1 MTDTKIP
8 TPPQPTLR
16 VGSRVVPVPSWW
28 RPRTSWIPNPTPPV
42 EYEPGTDT
50 PVSRPAPAEDA
61 SVAESRRVTA
71 ASAPPDQ
78 AIGDKPVVGPP
89 PGYEKPYADVIN
101 ALSNTQSLG
110 RSTTESVWDCLG
122 AENTKNGRL
131 GSTLLKGV
139 LAQTIINAF
148 VSANNAGKFA
158 DTHYDGTDIWF
169 RLMYPADVDPGTGVP
184 PSTDLP
190 VTYDPETAYDRLVA
204 YGIGYAGNTLDPA
217 LVDASFEAAK
227 NPPKGYTKSDPTTVL
242 FVFAYSLDTLPGSSP
257 INAGGPFYADV
268 YAAMTPQDVLN
279 HEKAAR
285 ESGGGPSGFTEPAP
299 LPPAGHGKK
308 VAKGK

>member
-1 MTDTKIP
+1 MTDTK
-8 TPPQPTLR
+8 TPASPQPTLR
-16 VGSRVVPVPSWW
+16 VGSRPVPVPSWW
-28 RPRTSWIPNPTPPV
+28 RPRTSWIPILPPA
-42 EYEPGTDT
+42 YGTDNEGN
-50 PVSRPAPAEDA
+50 PIPGPAEDA

-71 ASAPPDQ
+71 ASAPPNQ

-89 PGYEKPYADVIN
+89 PGYERPYADVIN

-110 RSTTESVWDCLG
+110 RSTSESVWDCLG

-139 LAQTIINAF
+139 SAQTIINAF

-169 RLMYPADVDPGTGVP
+169 ALMHPADVDPGTGVP

-204 YGIGYAGNTLDPA
+204 YGIGYAGNTLDPK
-217 LVDASFEAAK
+217 LVDAAFDAAK
-227 NPPKGYTKSDPTTVL
+227 NPPAGYKKSDPVTVL
-242 FVFAYSLDTLPGSSP
+242 FVFAYSLDTLPGSSLM
-257 INAGGPFYADV
+257 ASGPFYADV
-268 YAAMTPQDVLN
+268 YGEMTPQQVLD

-285 ESGGGPSGFTEPAP
+285 ESGGGPSGFTEP

>member
-1 MTDTKIP
+1 MTDTK
-8 TPPQPTLR
+8 TPVPYPIR
-16 VGSRVVPVPSWW
+16 PSRGFGGWVPSWY
-28 RPRTSWIPNPTPPV
+28 RPRTSWIPNPTPVV

-78 AIGDKPVVGPP
+78 AIGGKPVVGPP

-217 LVDASFEAAK
+217 VVTAAFEAVDMR
-227 NPPKGYTKSDPTTVL
+227 PKGYEKTDPVTVL
-242 FVFAYSLDTLPGSSP
+242 FVFAYSLDTPANTGSLLPG
-257 INAGGPFYADV
+257 GPHYADV
-268 YAAMTPQDVLN
+268 YASMTPQQVLD

-285 ESGGGPSGFTEPAP
+285 ESGGEPSGFVEP

-308 VAKGK
+308 VAKHK

>member
-1 MTDTKIP
+1 MTDTK
-8 TPPQPTLR
+8 PPAPPVRTGR
-16 VGSRVVPVPSWW
+16 ATDRFGGWVPSWY
-28 RPRTSWIPNPTPPV
+28 RPRTSWIPILPPA
-42 EYEPGTDT
+42 YGTDNEGN
-50 PVSRPAPAEDA
+50 PIPGPAEDA

-71 ASAPPDQ
+71 ASAPAAQ
-78 AIGDKPVVGPP
+78 AIGDKPVIGPP

-110 RSTTESVWDCLG
+110 RSTSESVWDCLG

-169 RLMYPADVDPGTGVP
+169 KLMYPADVDPGTGVP

-242 FVFAYSLDTLPGSSP
+242 FVFAYSLDTLPGSSLM
-257 INAGGPFYADV
+257 ASGPFYADV
-268 YAAMTPQDVLN
+268 YAEMTPQQVLD

-285 ESGGGPSGFTEPAP
+285 ESGGGPSGFTEEP

-308 VAKGK
+308 VAKHK

>member
-1 MTDTKIP
+1 MTDTK
-8 TPPQPTLR
+8 TPVPAPVR
-16 VGSRVVPVPSWW
+16 PSRGFGGWVPSWY
-28 RPRTSWIPNPTPPV
+28 RPRTSWVPIIPPPV
-42 EYEPGTDT
+42 EYEPGTDI
-50 PVSRPAPAEDA
+50 PVSRPAPAEDP
-61 SVAESRRVTA
+61 SLAEYRRVTA

-78 AIGDKPVVGPP
+78 AIGGKPVVGPP

-110 RSTTESVWDCLG
+110 RSTSESVWDCLG

-131 GSTLLKGV
+131 GSTLVKGV

-169 RLMYPADVDPGTGVP
+169 RLMYPRDVDPGTGVP

-190 VTYDPETAYDRLVA
+190 VTYDPETAFDRLEA

-242 FVFAYSLDTLPGSSP
+242 FVFAYSLDTLPGSSLM
-257 INAGGPFYADV
+257 ASGPFYADV
-268 YAAMTPQDVLN
+268 YAEMTPQQVLD

-285 ESGGGPSGFTEPAP
+285 ESGGGPSGFTEP

-308 VAKGK
+308 VAKHK

>member
-1 MTDTKIP
+1 MTDTKEAP
-8 TPPQPTLR
+8 TPIRKARTSPVPT
-16 VGSRVVPVPSWW
+16 PSWW
-28 RPRTSWIPNPTPPV
+28 RPRTSWIPILPPA
-42 EYEPGTDT
+42 YGTDNEGN
-50 PVSRPAPAEDA
+50 PIPGPAEDA

-71 ASAPPDQ
+71 ASAPPNQ

-89 PGYEKPYADVIN
+89 PGYEKPYLDVIN

-110 RSTTESVWDCLG
+110 RSTSESVWDCLG

-139 LAQTIINAF
+139 SAQTIINAF

-169 RLMYPADVDPGTGVP
+169 KLMYPADVDPGTGVP

-204 YGIGYAGNTLDPA
+204 YGIGYAGNTLDPK

-227 NPPKGYTKSDPTTVL
+227 NPPKGYTKSDPVTVL
-242 FVFAYSLDTLPGSSP
+242 FVFAYSLDTLPGSSLM
-257 INAGGPFYADV
+257 ASGPFYADV
-268 YAAMTPQDVLN
+268 YAAMTPQQVLD
-279 HEKAAR
+279 HEKAVR
-285 ESGGGPSGFTEPAP
+285 ESGGAPSGFTEP

>member
-1 MTDTKIP
+1 MTDTKETPIRKARTSPVP
-8 TPPQPTLR
+8 T
-16 VGSRVVPVPSWW
+16 PSWW
-28 RPRTSWIPNPTPPV
+28 RPRTSWIPILPPA
-42 EYEPGTDT
+42 YGTDNEGN
-50 PVSRPAPAEDA
+50 PIPGPAEDA

-71 ASAPPDQ
+71 ASAPPNQ

-110 RSTTESVWDCLG
+110 RSTSESVWDCLG

-139 LAQTIINAF
+139 SAQTIINAF
-148 VSANNAGKFA
+148 TAANNAGRFA

-169 RLMYPADVDPGTGVP
+169 KLMYPADVDPGTGVP

-242 FVFAYSLDTLPGSSP
+242 FVFAYSLDTLPGSSLM
-257 INAGGPFYADV
+257 ASGPFYADV
-268 YAAMTPQDVLN
+268 YAEMTPQQVLD

-285 ESGGGPSGFTEPAP
+285 ESGGGPSGFTEP

-308 VAKGK
+308 VAKHK